1 MKILI
6 TGANGYLAKHL
17 IDKFKEHV
25 VIPLTRDNNTS
36 EFILNSNPDVVIHT
50 ICSYGRSNESI
61 TDIYNSN
68 LFAGIKV
75 LNNIQQLNKKVTF
88 INCGTALEKYTNL
101 YSISKGQFVE
111 FGKFVSNNNL
121 QFINMNLEHFYGRNA
136 PNNFLSFIINQC
148 NVNKDIPLT
157 SGTQKRDFVYID
169 DVCSAF
175 DSVITYRN
183 KLQNFDTIDV
193 GTGIATPVKDVVL
206 KIKELTRSK
215 SKLLFGEVPLRDN
228 EVGEMK
234 ANISKLQSLDWAPQY
249 SIVSGL
255 KEML

>member
-1 MKILI
+1 
-6 TGANGYLAKHL
+6 
-17 IDKFKEHV
+17 
-25 VIPLTRDNNTS
+25 
-36 EFILNSNPDVVIHT
+36 
-50 ICSYGRSNESI
+50 
-61 TDIYNSN
+61 
-68 LFAGIKV
+68 
-75 LNNIQQLNKKVTF
+75 
-88 INCGTALEKYTNL
+88 
-101 YSISKGQFVE
+101 
-111 FGKFVSNNNL
+111 
-121 QFINMNLEHFYGRNA
+121 MNLEHFYGRNA

-169 DVCSAF
+169 DVCNAF
-175 DSVITYRN
+175 NSVITYRN

-193 GTGIATPVKDVVL
+193 GTGIAMPVKDVVL
-206 KIKELTRSK
+206 KIKELTKSN
-215 SKLLFGEVPLRDN
+215 SKLLFGEIPLRDN